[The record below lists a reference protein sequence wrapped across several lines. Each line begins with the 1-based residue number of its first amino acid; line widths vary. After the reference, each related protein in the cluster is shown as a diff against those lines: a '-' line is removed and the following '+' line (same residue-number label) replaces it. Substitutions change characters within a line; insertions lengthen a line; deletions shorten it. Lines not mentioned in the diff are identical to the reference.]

1 MSNPFVAL
9 NQKRGVLLAS
19 HRGYYGGNI
28 PFNSKPAFKIALDN
42 DADIVELDVERSED
56 GKLFVLHPGT
66 EKHIIRLN
74 DSIRR
79 YPSDFVARFK
89 LSNDDGGE
97 TAHPILRLEE
107 ALEFLKG
114 KCIVNLDKFW
124 MNPEAI
130 AKIVRERKMEDQV
143 LLKISLRDKEIKDTE
158 IYAPDMPLMPMVWT
172 QDPSLEMMKNY
183 NVRWVGSECLFVKD
197 TDPIASPEYI
207 EAMHK
212 AGKTVWGNAIMYNYR
227 MELAGGHSDDIS
239 LLEDPEQGWGWL
251 ADRGFDIIQT
261 DWLLHADTYLKK
273 TGRRK

>member
-1 MSNPFVAL
+1 MNNPFLEL
-9 NQKRGVLLAS
+9 NKKRGVLLAS

-28 PFNSKPAFKIALDN
+28 PFNSRAAFQIALN
-42 DADIVELDVERSED
+42 HDADIVELDIERTED

-66 EKHIIRLN
+66 EPHIIRLK

-79 YPSDFVARFK
+79 YPSDFVARFR

-97 TAHPILRLEE
+97 TSHPILRLEE

-130 AKIVRERKMEDQV
+130 AKVVRDLNMQDQV
-143 LLKISLRDKEIKDTE
+143 LLKISLNEKQIKDTE
-158 IYAPDMPLMPMVWT
+158 TYAPDMPLMPMVWT
-172 QDPSLEMMKNY
+172 EDPSLEMMKNY
-183 NVRWVGSECLFVKD
+183 NVRWVGSECLFTKE

-207 EAMHK
+207 EAMHA
-212 AGKTVWGNAIMYNYR
+212 AGKTVWGNAIMYNFR
-227 MELAGGHSDDIS
+227 KELAAGHSDDNS
-239 LLEDPEQGWGWL
+239 LLIDPEQGWGWL

-261 DWLLHADTYLKK
+261 DWLFQCDTFLKN